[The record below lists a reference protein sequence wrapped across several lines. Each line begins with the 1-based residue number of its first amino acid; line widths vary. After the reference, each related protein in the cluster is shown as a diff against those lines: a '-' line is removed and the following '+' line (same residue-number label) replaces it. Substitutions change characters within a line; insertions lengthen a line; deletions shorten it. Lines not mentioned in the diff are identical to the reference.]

1 MRIAL
6 VAIAVIVAS
15 VAVLSMTGSLDRWIA
30 QLQPAASVEVV
41 IVTPTPIPQRATS
54 TQPTATTAPAT
65 SAPTAVPR
73 TPAPTATP
81 APPTPTPEPTPTPAP
96 TPIPPPLPSTGSGLD
111 DDVLIELRQQ
121 MLDLINAARREHG
134 LIEVVLDDN
143 PTAQM
148 HAEDARANCFSGHW
162 GSNGMKPYMRYT
174 LNGGIHYSGENVSGN
189 DYCPSDPHRYREE
202 RLESEVID
210 AHQGLMRSPG
220 HRRNILDPAHRKVGL
235 GFAYEKPNLWVVQL
249 FTSNHIEFTLS
260 PRIEGGQ
267 LEFAYRLV
275 NGAVEDDDYPPSAAV
290 FFDRLPHNLT
300 RGQLARTACY
310 SLDRRIAAIRPP
322 AGPNSYWT
330 EDYSEDELTT
340 CPDPYQVHPS
350 AEPPVSYDDA
360 SRIHD
365 EAKAADFNATPQ
377 SVVFPWITSSVE
389 ALPIGGY
396 HVITDLS
403 EQIAQFGPGVY
414 TLAMWAD
421 VNGESAQVAEYSI
434 FVETPQ

>member
-54 TQPTATTAPAT
+54 AQPTATTTPAT

-134 LIEVVLDDN
+134 LVEVVLDDN

-174 LNGGIHYSGENVSGN
+174 LNGGIHSSWENVSGSS
-189 DYCPSDPHRYREE
+189 YCPPDPHRYRNEPLE
-202 RLESEVID
+202 REVAD
-210 AHQGLMRSPG
+210 MHNGLMNSPG
-220 HRRNILDPAHRKVGL
+220 HRRNILHPGHRKVGL
-235 GFAYEKPNLWVVQL
+235 GFSFEHPNLRLVQL
-249 FTSNHIEFTLS
+249 FTSDHIEFTLT
-260 PRIEGGQ
+260 PRIEGGE
-267 LEFAYRLV
+267 LEFAYRLT

-290 FFDRLPHNLT
+290 FYDPLPHNLNS
-300 RGQLARTACY
+300 GQIVRTYCY
-310 SLDRRIAAIRPP
+310 SLDRRVAAIRPP
-322 AGPNSYWT
+322 AGPNSFWP
-330 EDYSEDELTT
+330 EDQFEDVLTLS
-340 CPDPYQVHPS
+340 PNPYDFDPS
-350 AEPPVSYDDA
+350 SPPAQSYEENTRLH
-360 SRIHD
+360 SH
-365 EAKAADFNATPQ
+365 AKQACDVAPTQ
-377 SVVFPWITSSVE
+377 SIVVPWLTSDVQP
-389 ALPIGGY
+389 LPTGGY

-403 EQIAQFGPGVY
+403 AQIAQFGPGVY
-414 TLAMWAD
+414 SLAIWAEID
-421 VNGESAQVAEYSI
+421 GESAQVANYSI
-434 FVETPQ
+434 FVETP

>member
-1 MRIAL
+1 MKLTL
-6 VAIAVIVAS
+6 VAIAVIIAS
-15 VAVLSMTGSLDRWIA
+15 IAVLSLTGSLDRWIT

-41 IVTPTPIPQRATS
+41 IVTVTPVPQQQPTQVRQTPTAGPTPTH
-54 TQPTATTAPAT
+54 
-65 SAPTAVPR
+65 
-73 TPAPTATP
+73 TPVPTATP
-81 APPTPTPEPTPTPAP
+81 IPTATPVPTP
-96 TPIPPPLPSTGSGLD
+96 TPIPPPLPSRGPGLD
-111 DDVLIELRQQ
+111 DDVLAELRQQ
-121 MLDLINAARREHG
+121 MLDLINAGRREHG
-134 LIEVVLDDN
+134 LVEVVLDDN

-174 LNGGIHYSGENVSGN
+174 LNGGIHYSAENVSGS
-189 DYCPSDPHRYREE
+189 DYCPPNPDRYRDTSLSS
-202 RLESEVID
+202 RISD
-210 AHQGLMRSPG
+210 AHNGLMNSPG
-220 HRRNILDPAHRKVGL
+220 HRRNILNPAHRKVGIGL
-235 GFAYEKPNLWVVQL
+235 AFEHPNFDIVQL
-249 FTSNHIEFTLS
+249 FTSDHIEFTLT

-267 LEFAYRLV
+267 LEFAYRLI
-275 NGAVEDDDYPPSAAV
+275 NGAIEDDYPPSAAV
-290 FFDRLPHNLT
+290 FYDPLPYNLT
-300 RGQLARTACY
+300 RGQLARTGCY

-330 EDYSEDELTT
+330 EDYSEDELSS
-340 CPDPYQVHPS
+340 CPNPYQVHPS

-360 SRIHD
+360 SRMHD

-414 TLAMWAD
+414 TLVMWAD